1 MDVAELGDLCGG
13 VLGLGDGAVEREVGR
28 ALVALLNNALV
39 VLLSDQVADLF
50 IRKWSLAGSDRI
62 DNLSRDFT

>member
-1 MDVAELGDLCGG
+1 MDIIKVIEIRGG
-13 VLGLGDGAVEREVGR
+13 VLWLGNGAVEGEIGG

-50 IRKWSLAGSDRI
+50 VRKRSLAGSDCVN
-62 DNLSRDFT
+62 NLS

>member
-1 MDVAELGDLCGG
+1 MDVAELVDVSGG
-13 VLGLGDGAVEREVGR
+13 VLGLGDCTVEGEVGR
-28 ALVALLNNALV
+28 ALVALLNDALV

-50 IRKWSLAGSDRI
+50 IRKWSLAGSDRV

>member
-13 VLGLGDGAVEREVGR
+13 VLGLGDGAVEGEVGR

-39 VLLSDQVADLF
+39 VLLSDQVANLF
-50 IRKWSLAGSDRI
+50 IRQRSLAGSDCV
-62 DNLSRDFT
+62 DNLS